1 MKRIISERLITYVA
15 NEKWPSTVRVTIK
28 MCDAIDQAMMQEALA
43 ATQKRYPYFSVRFYI
58 TNGDDGREYFALE
71 DNPQPWVMQPTS
83 KPVCLMGPES
93 NYHLLAFACW
103 DDSFAI
109 DFFHGLTDG
118 AGAYHVLRTL
128 TYEYCRRRYDSQLS
142 REGVRVAGDD
152 ISPEEWT
159 DPGSLPRPENLKP
172 IPVPAMPRP
181 LNLVKEAA
189 VPHSDGVESVF
200 IQIDEKQ
207 VMEYVTAHGTTP
219 ATLLSLLL
227 ARAVGRL
234 HPDGGDAAPSVS
246 LAINQRPALGTPQ
259 ACQALM
265 FGIVLTL
272 SSEVRRM
279 PFDEQLKAFRSMIV
293 TQLNPDNVLADFYG
307 FKERMDQLEMIP
319 TIAARRQALTAL
331 VEFPDLM
338 GTCGLSYVGKANF
351 GASERYVREMFTEV
365 SSPFEILLE
374 VSAISGKFDIT
385 VLYHFATDAY
395 LDAFID
401 EARQIGVCATI
412 VSRRPLQ
419 VAPIAAFY
427 TTDNNKG

>member
-1 MKRIISERLITYVA
+1 MKRILSERFVTYAA
-15 NEKWPSTVRVTIK
+15 NEKWPSTARITIK
-28 MCDAIDQAMMQEALA
+28 MCDAIDQTLMQDALA
-43 ATQKRYPYFSVRFYI
+43 ATQQRYPYFCVRFRI

-71 DNPQPWVMQPTS
+71 DNPQPWVMQPTC
-83 KPVCLMGPES
+83 KPVCLMGSES
-93 NYHLLAFACW
+93 NDHLLAFACW

-118 AGAYHVLRTL
+118 AGTYHVLRTL

-159 DPGSLPRPENLKP
+159 DPASLPRPENLKP
-172 IPVPAMPRP
+172 IPVPAMARP
-181 LNLVKEAA
+181 LNLRKEAA
-189 VPHSDGVESVF
+189 VPHRDGVESVF

-207 VMEYVTAHGTTP
+207 VMEYVAAHGTTP

-234 HPDGGDAAPSVS
+234 HPDVGDAAPSVA

-259 ACQALM
+259 ACQSLM
-265 FGIVLTL
+265 SGINLL
-272 SSEVRRM
+272 LNNEVRHLSI
-279 PFDEQLKAFRSMIV
+279 DEQLTAFRSQIV

-307 FKERMDQLEMIP
+307 FKERMDQLDMLP
-319 TIAARRQALTAL
+319 TIAARRQAMAAL
-331 VEFPDLM
+331 GDMADIM

-351 GASERYVREMFTEV
+351 GAAERYIREMFAEV
-365 SSPFEILLE
+365 SSPFELLFE

-385 VLYHFATDAY
+385 VLYHFATDDY

-401 EARQIGVCATI
+401 EARQIGLSAVI

-419 VAPIAAFY
+419 IAPIAAFY
-427 TTDNNKG
+427 ITD